1 MSRAR
6 ETLACWLRRLAER
19 LDPTPPPATQP
30 ERKWVMLGGPDEEE
44 EEKTLTG
51 MVATGELR
59 VQDFWYTTTT
69 GVD

>member
-1 MSRAR
+1 MRHMR

-19 LDPTPPPATQP
+19 LDPTPPPATP
-30 ERKWVMLGGPDEEE
+30 AERKWVMLGGADEEE
-44 EEKTLTG
+44 ELPVTG
-51 MVATGELR
+51 RVATGDLP

>member
-6 ETLACWLRRLAER
+6 ETLAGWLRRLAER
-19 LDPTPPPATQP
+19 LDPTPPTATPA
-30 ERKWVMLGGPDEEE
+30 ERKWVMLGGSDEEE
-44 EEKTLTG
+44 ELPVTG

>member
-6 ETLACWLRRLAER
+6 ATLAGWLRRLAER

-30 ERKWVMLGGPDEEE
+30 ERKWVMLGAPDEAEE
-44 EEKTLTG
+44 LSGTN
-51 MVATGELR
+51 AASTGELR